1 MLTLATNP
9 KNSWALRKAADCNVL
24 KKSRNFNHRITWDI
38 QAHAQS
44 NDTNLIDAAAHIR
57 SLLDRES
64 AIHAELTYTI
74 DTWQELQ
81 QLLDAPETG
90 ITAMLQLIHD
100 RLYQAGAGRKQRQ
113 LSNAVMRLMTLA
125 DRHDRISNI
134 RHDTRQRTVAYLESL
149 ANASN
154 PDEICEENQ
163 DPFHHGYGVTLS
175 TIHGAKG
182 LQWPVVF
189 IADASD
195 EVIPGQN
202 VQAQTD
208 RMEEEQRLF
217 FVGVTR
223 AEDQYYIYWSQQQED
238 GSEATPSRFIDP
250 LLH

>member
-57 SLLDRES
+57 SRLDRES

-74 DTWQELQ
+74 NTWQELQ

-113 LSNAVMRLMTLA
+113 LSNAVIRLMTLA
-125 DRHDRISNI
+125 DRHDRMSDI
-134 RHDTRQRTVAYLESL
+134 RQDTHQRAVAYLESL
-149 ANASN
+149 VNAAN
-154 PDEICEENQ
+154 PDEMCEDNQ
-163 DPFHHGYGVTLS
+163 DPFRHGHGVALASS
-175 TIHGAKG
+175 TG
-182 LQWPVVF
+182 LK
-189 IADASD
+189 ACS
-195 EVIPGQN
+195 G
-202 VQAQTD
+202 
-208 RMEEEQRLF
+208 R
-217 FVGVTR
+217 
-223 AEDQYYIYWSQQQED
+223 
-238 GSEATPSRFIDP
+238 
-250 LLH
+250 